1 MSFLFECT
9 GPTLPAD
16 AAREAVSALESG
28 DVIVV
33 PTDTVYGVAVS
44 PTRPGAVDRVV
55 AVKGRE
61 RTSPPPFLIGEVEQ
75 VWPLVA
81 PGSDTD
87 SVRAVMDAFWPGGLT
102 VVLPVNPALG
112 WDIGE
117 TGGTIAVRMPD
128 EPVLRDL
135 LRLSGPLAVTSA
147 NLTGQPPCE
156 SAYAAQD
163 VFGDAVSVYLDAG
176 KRGGPD
182 GSQVPS
188 TIVDLTALVAGDH
201 TVTVIRHG
209 AVGQPQLAEVLPGVE
224 IR

>member
-1 MSFLFECT
+1 V
-9 GPTLPAD
+9 A
-16 AAREAVSALESG
+16 ALERG
-28 DVIVV
+28 EVIVV

-44 PTRPGAVDRVV
+44 PTLPGGVDRVV

-61 RTSPPPFLIGEVEQ
+61 RTSPPPFLIGDIDQ

-81 PGSDTD
+81 AGSDTD
-87 SVRAVMDAFWPGGLT
+87 GVHALLDTFWPGGLT
-102 VVLPVNPALG
+102 VVLPVNPNLS

-128 EPVLRDL
+128 EPVLQAL

-156 SAYAAQD
+156 SAYAARD

-182 GSQVPS
+182 GEQVPS
-188 TIVDLTALVAGDH
+188 TIVDLTPLVTGNGF
-201 TVTVIRHG
+201 VTVIRHG
-209 AVGQPQLAEVLPGVE
+209 TVGALQLSKVLPGVE